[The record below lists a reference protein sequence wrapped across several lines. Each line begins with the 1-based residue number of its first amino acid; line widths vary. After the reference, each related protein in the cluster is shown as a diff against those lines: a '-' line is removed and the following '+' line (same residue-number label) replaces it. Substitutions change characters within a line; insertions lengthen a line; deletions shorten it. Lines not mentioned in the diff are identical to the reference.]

1 MLESEDRSYLHIREN
16 PESLHLAEPVFLTC
30 QFPVEQEL
38 VLACQAGD
46 EKTYRGVPVGT
57 IRDLWPW
64 SELRKVALWHAQE
77 FVRNMKNQDYE
88 LVGHATAMGLWGPYT
103 QKVEWD
109 KVDQQITSEEN
120 FETRSY
126 PHAYLYRENEVRL
139 DRGIIYLIRGQF
151 LAGHG
156 HLSEEKGV
164 LVV

>member
-1 MLESEDRSYLHIREN
+1 MLESEDRSHLLIKEN
-16 PESLHLAEPVFLTC
+16 PESVKLAEPVFLTC

-64 SELRKVALWHAQE
+64 SELRQVALWHALE
-77 FVRNMKNQDYE
+77 FVRNMENQDYE
-88 LVGHATAMGLWGPYT
+88 LIGHETAMELWGPYT

-109 KVDQQITSEEN
+109 HVNDQLSSEEN
-120 FETRSY
+120 GEERTY
-126 PHAYLYRENEVRL
+126 PKSYLYRGDEVRL
-139 DRGIIYLIRGQF
+139 DRGMLYLIRGHF